1 MNCLIETILIRIK
14 SIETM
19 LGAGIASIK
28 QVWQRTQL
36 TTEVAEAEVYQIFFI
51 FNFSSPGI

>member
-28 QVWQRTQL
+28 LGLAKNAIDNGGR
-36 TTEVAEAEVYQIFFI
+36 
-51 FNFSSPGI
+51 